1 MLELKNL
8 TVRYGKHLAVDDVSL
23 NVGQSEIVVVLG
35 ANGAGKSST
44 LKAVAGMV
52 PASAGEVRMGG
63 ATLTGVAAH
72 KLTAAG
78 LALVP
83 EGRGVVGQMTVEENL
98 RLGATPTRAR
108 PAEED
113 TLAQVFEIFPKLAE
127 RRTQLVRTMSGGEQQ
142 MVAVGRA
149 MMSKPDFLLLDE
161 PSLGLAPIVVGDLFR
176 ALARVRE
183 TGVGLLIVEQNVKIS
198 LRHAD
203 RGYLLEAGRIIG
215 SGTADELMT
224 DNAVQN
230 SFLGGA
236 A

>member
-1 MLELKNL
+1 MLELESV
-8 TVRYGKHLAVDDVSL
+8 TVRYGKHLAVDGVSL
-23 NVGQSEIVVVLG
+23 TVARGEVVVVLG

-44 LKAVAGMV
+44 LKAVAGLV
-52 PASAGEVRMGG
+52 PTAGGTVRMGEK
-63 ATLTGVAAH
+63 TLSGMPAH
-72 KLTAAG
+72 RLPDQG

-83 EGRGVVGQMTVEENL
+83 EGRGLVGHMTVAENL
-98 RLGATPTRAR
+98 SLGATPARAR
-108 PAEED
+108 ASEGE
-113 TLAQVFEIFPKLAE
+113 TLSQVFEIFPRLAE
-127 RRTQLVRTMSGGEQQ
+127 RRGQMVRTMSGGEQQ

-203 RGYLLEAGRIIG
+203 RGYLLEAGRITG
-215 SGTADELMT
+215 SGRAEDLMT
-224 DNAVQN
+224 DTAVQN
-230 SFLGGA
+230 AFLGGA